1 MKDFV
6 VFWGC
11 TIQTRFPFIE
21 KSTRMVLE
29 GFNLPYRDLDG
40 FTCCPEKSLVN
51 NIDHGL
57 WVLTAARNIA
67 LIDKAKVDLVSPCT
81 GCVSNLATVN
91 SELHLSGKEKDK
103 VNSIL
108 AEVGLKFKG
117 ENKLRHL
124 VPFFHDEVGI
134 PAIKNKIIKPFNGMR
149 IAIHYGCH
157 MIRPSHA
164 LKNDDPLEPKK
175 FDNLIRAMG
184 AESVQHMTKLMCC
197 GQGLDRVDQHENA
210 LHFARIKL
218 KELKSLNVDAMALCC
233 PSCYLQFDNNQF
245 LMEKEGEKFGIP
257 ILYFTELL
265 GLAMGYKPGE
275 LGLDSHRIE
284 AVNFLEKWERL
295 NEELSRTMVLNKELE
310 EGFGIAQP

>member
-1 MKDFV
+1 M
-6 VFWGC
+6 
-11 TIQTRFPFIE
+11 
-21 KSTRMVLE
+21 
-29 GFNLPYRDLDG
+29 
-40 FTCCPEKSLVN
+40 
-51 NIDHGL
+51 
-57 WVLTAARNIA
+57 
-67 LIDKAKVDLVSPCT
+67 SPCT

-91 SELHLSGKEKDK
+91 GELHLDNKEKSK

-108 AEVGLKFKG
+108 KEIGLEFKG
-117 ENKLRHL
+117 KNKLRHL

-164 LKNDDPLEPKK
+164 LKNDDPLDPKK

-184 AESVQHMTKLMCC
+184 AESVQYMTKLLCC

-210 LHFARIKL
+210 LHFARLKL
-218 KELKSLNVDAMALCC
+218 KELKSLKVDAMALCC

-245 LMEKEGEKFGIP
+245 LMEKEGGKFGIP

-265 GLAMGYKPGE
+265 GLAMGHKPE
-275 LGLDSHRIE
+275 DLGVDSHRIE
-284 AVNFLEKWERL
+284 ATDFLEKWQRL
-295 NEELSRTMVLNKELE
+295 NVEFARTDELNKQLE
-310 EGFGIAQP
+310 QGFGIAQP

>member
-1 MKDFV
+1 
-6 VFWGC
+6 
-11 TIQTRFPFIE
+11 
-21 KSTRMVLE
+21 MVLE

-134 PAIKNKIIKPFNGMR
+134 PAIKNKII
-149 IAIHYGCH
+149 
-157 MIRPSHA
+157 RPSHA
-164 LKNDDPLEPKK
+164 LKNDGPLEPKK

-295 NEELSRTMVLNKELE
+295 NEELSRTTVLNKELE

>member
-1 MKDFV
+1 MKDFAI
-6 VFWGC
+6 FWGC
-11 TIQTRFPFIE
+11 TIQTRFPFFE

-51 NIDHGL
+51 NVDHGL

-175 FDNLIRAMG
+175 FDSLIRAMG